1 MGDEDIIARILYVAR
16 KVEVSNSTSHCPF
29 ILLSFFIRF
38 AYQAFVYEKRQAAL
52 TIFHFQTRR
61 WFILFAR
68 TEESAGRTRGF
79 VIVTGLYRLR
89 RFLSSSS
96 SITDPRDVTGKVT
109 LSCKRFYQPTL
120 PASTMAGNCRLEKAF
135 LAIAKIVPR
144 LDRSAISWNN
154 RVESFGSR

>member
-61 WFILFAR
+61 WFILFVR
-68 TEESAGRTRGF
+68 TEESAGKTRGF

-154 RVESFGSR
+154 RVESFASR

>member
-61 WFILFAR
+61 WFILFVR
-68 TEESAGRTRGF
+68 TEESAGKTRGF

-89 RFLSSSS
+89 RFLSST
-96 SITDPRDVTGKVT
+96 ITDPRDVTGKVT

-154 RVESFGSR
+154 RVESFASR

>member
-89 RFLSSSS
+89 RFLSST
-96 SITDPRDVTGKVT
+96 ITDPRDVTGKVT
-109 LSCKRFYQPTL
+109 LSRKRFYQLTL

-154 RVESFGSR
+154 RVESFASR

>member
-68 TEESAGRTRGF
+68 TEESADRTWIRNRYRFIPITPIPILFLLLLLDYRSSRRDWKSDPISQAVLSTYAPCIDNGWKLSAGKGF
-79 VIVTGLYRLR
+79 PSDR
-89 RFLSSSS
+89 
-96 SITDPRDVTGKVT
+96 
-109 LSCKRFYQPTL
+109 Q
-120 PASTMAGNCRLEKAF
+120 N
-135 LAIAKIVPR
+135 
-144 LDRSAISWNN
+144 RSAIRSI
-154 RVESFGSR
+154 RDLLE

>member
-61 WFILFAR
+61 WFILFVR
-68 TEESAGRTRGF
+68 TEESAGKTRGF